1 MKSTISFLLTG
12 LTLLFVNA
20 SLVAQSHVDAQ
31 LISSHKRI
39 EVGKPFKL
47 GIHLKMSDHWHT
59 YWENPG
65 SSGLPTVVKWEKP
78 EGLTI
83 GPIEYS
89 MGKKFVDDAGYVTY
103 GYDDEALLIASA
115 VLEKELPELNLKGKV
130 SWLECSGMCIPG
142 DAVVSLKIGVGAM
155 VESKENALFDKYEKL
170 IPVSFNEDAPFGYQ
184 TSYDFKED
192 QWKGVL
198 TIFPAKGHQ
207 IELINFTP
215 GRDEHSE
222 MKTAQLQG
230 SVFKLTYEP
239 FTEIN
244 KSELKLY
251 GILEIKESGKTR
263 YFRLPLYPEIIFTQ
277 KAESSTPPTH
287 ISDKEENAK
296 GFLYVLLIGFLGGLI
311 LNLMPCVLPVLSL
324 KVFSIIKEA
333 GESAAR
339 RIQFGWMYALG
350 IMFSFAVLAGF
361 LIVAKAAG
369 EGLGIGFQ
377 FQNPGFVIGM
387 VVLIFVM
394 ALSFVG
400 VFEFSAPQ
408 SEKIQG
414 LAKKTGLMGAFYQG
428 MLMTIL
434 STPCTAPGLG
444 AAYGW
449 AVTADTWQILLI
461 FEAIALGLA
470 TPYLI
475 LCYSPKLLKFLPK
488 PGVWMDYFKV
498 IMGFLL
504 FATVIWLLNTLMN
517 LSGETAITGTL
528 ILLLFIA
535 CAAWIHGKTYFMG
548 PKTKGIVINILL
560 ILAGIYLGLF
570 KFFDINHPT
579 EAKTEYE
586 ETLRLTFLSD
596 LQQKPGGG
604 DLLIKELESR
614 KTTRDKIAWIPY
626 SPRALTHFRDQGKI
640 VFLDFTAEWC
650 ATCKVNEKLVIDTQT
665 IRNAFVEDQVI
676 TMKVDFTDRNEEI
689 LQFMHSFDR
698 AGVPIYVIYPG
709 TRDPVL
715 LPETI
720 TSGMVLDGLA
730 NAKGV
735 LNP

>member
-1 MKSTISFLLTG
+1 MKSTLSFIFTA
-12 LTLLFVNA
+12 LTLLFVPG
-20 SLVAQSHVDAQ
+20 SLTAQSHVDAR
-31 LISSHKRI
+31 LVSSHQHI
-39 EVGKPFKL
+39 QVGKPFKL
-47 GIHLKMSDHWHT
+47 GIHLKMRDHWHT

-65 SSGLPTVVKWEKP
+65 SSGLPTEVEWEKP

-83 GPIEYS
+83 GPLEYS

-103 GYDDEALLIASA
+103 GYDDEAFFTATA
-115 VLEKELPELNLKGKV
+115 VLNSDIQELAIKGRV

-142 DAVVSLKIGVGAM
+142 DATVSLKLKIGPPEA
-155 VESKENALFDKYEKL
+155 SKDKALFDKFEKM
-170 IPVSFNEDAPFGYQ
+170 IPVSFSEDAPFGYQ

-192 QWKGVL
+192 KWTGKL
-198 TIFPAKGHQ
+198 EIFPAKGHT
-207 IELINFTP
+207 IELMNFTP
-215 GRDEHSE
+215 GKEPNSE
-222 MKTAQLQG
+222 MKTARLKG
-230 SVFKLTYEP
+230 SVFNLTYEP
-239 FTEIN
+239 FAEVNT
-244 KSELKLY
+244 SELKLY
-251 GILEIKESGKTR
+251 GILEIKESGGTR
-263 YFRLPLYPEIIFTQ
+263 YYRLPLYPEVVYTQ
-277 KAESSTPPTH
+277 KVESSTPPAQG
-287 ISDKEENAK
+287 SDKHKNTS
-296 GFLYVLLIGFLGGLI
+296 GFLYILLIGFLGGLI

-414 LAKKTGLMGAFYQG
+414 LARKTGLMGAFYQG

-449 AVTADTWQILLI
+449 AVTADTWQILVI

-488 PGVWMDYFKV
+488 PGAWMDYFKV
-498 IMGFLL
+498 VMGFLL

-517 LSGETAITGTL
+517 LSGETAMTGTL
-528 ILLLFIA
+528 VLLLFVA
-535 CAAWIHGKTYFMG
+535 CAAWIHGKTFFMG
-548 PKTKGIVINILL
+548 PKAKGMIINILL

-579 EAKTEYE
+579 EAKTEHE
-586 ETLRLTFLSD
+586 ESLRLKFLSD

-626 SPRALTHFRDQGKI
+626 SPRALKHFRDQGRI

-665 IRNAFVEDQVI
+665 IRNAFVDDQVI
-676 TMKVDFTDRNEEI
+676 TMKVDFTDRNKEI
-689 LQFMHSFDR
+689 LDFMHSFDR

-709 TRDPVL
+709 TGEPVL

-720 TSGMVLDGLA
+720 TSGLVLNGLA
-730 NAKGV
+730 NAKGA
-735 LNP
+735 LKP